1 MRKYIIGWLEV
12 PELQYDNIPTANG
25 FSVKKLTDKSAI
37 ADPGWD
43 LKAAVCAK
51 P

>member
-25 FSVKKLTDKSAI
+25 FNVKS
-37 ADPGWD
+37 
-43 LKAAVCAK
+43 
-51 P
+51 